1 MTSSESAP
9 ASATARYFIPAQ
21 SHFFSPSDSTARNTA
36 HKQHDTTREKNKK
49 EKNMDPLSVAAS
61 VAGLAA
67 AAAKITKSLQALTS
81 ADRLA
86 RSVAAETEALV
97 AVFSQLNGYLRASNN
112 IDNKQRMSLTT
123 VDQFVTVMTHAVLTF
138 AELEEE
144 LDGLEIGRDPQG
156 WDRVKW
162 AGKQEALKE
171 ILADL
176 QQQKLSL
183 NLMIGIWT
191 WYVSRI

>member
-1 MTSSESAP
+1 
-9 ASATARYFIPAQ
+9 
-21 SHFFSPSDSTARNTA
+21 
-36 HKQHDTTREKNKK
+36 
-49 EKNMDPLSVAAS
+49 MDPLSVAAS

-191 WYVSRI
+191 WYVPRI